1 MNTRINNIYVGIYL
15 PAVVNN
21 LMRAPPPPRRSRS
34 RFLALCVVRLRQLI
48 SGHRLKKRW
57 HLHKLHEFQRKGL
70 ICLSPE
76 SGIRAE
82 DMINIP
88 SALQPKKTRQKPLLI
103 AAFPKGCSRSPRVRV
118 LQRNR
123 LSRLMIS
130 KRKYKLKPFEVK
142 GRHDREEDGAVT
154 HRCAQTV
161 GSIKKLTASNADV
174 RVIFHDTNVIKCSNL
189 IVPAEA
195 DQCSPELFEFAPN
208 QSIRIHDYPSLRRKP
223 TPGHDQNLEIVAK
236 SISDLTTS
244 EETRS
249 HGGREPSSFELQSS
263 TCQDNEQ
270 LYSNIVK
277 MTEFADSPIISYS
290 KLVRSPLKE
299 RKNRQ
304 RFGFHSSR
312 QKRALQALHRS

>member
-1 MNTRINNIYVGIYL
+1 
-15 PAVVNN
+15 
-21 LMRAPPPPRRSRS
+21 MRAPPPPRRSRS
-34 RFLALCVVRLRQLI
+34 RFVALCVVRLRQLI

-57 HLHKLHEFQRKGL
+57 HLHKLHEFQRKGI
-70 ICLSPE
+70 ICLSPG

-82 DMINIP
+82 DMINVP
-88 SALQPKKTRQKPLLI
+88 SALQPRKMRQKPLLI

-142 GRHDREEDGAVT
+142 GLHNPEEDGTAT

-161 GSIKKLTASNADV
+161 GSIKKLAARDADV
-174 RVIFHDTNVIKCSNL
+174 RVIFHEANVIKCSNL
-189 IVPAEA
+189 IVPSEA

-208 QSIRIHDYPSLRRKP
+208 RSIRIHDYPSLRRKP
-223 TPGHDQNLEIVAK
+223 TPELDQNLETVAR
-236 SISDLTTS
+236 SVGDLRIS
-244 EETRS
+244 EETRN
-249 HGGREPSSFELQSS
+249 HRGREMSSLEPQSS
-263 TCQDNEQ
+263 LSQNNDQ
-270 LYSNIVK
+270 LYSKVIK

-299 RKNRQ
+299 KKNRQ
-304 RFGFHSSR
+304 PVGFLPSR
-312 QKRALQALHRS
+312 RKERSKQGIDHRM

>member
-1 MNTRINNIYVGIYL
+1 
-15 PAVVNN
+15 
-21 LMRAPPPPRRSRS
+21 MRAPPQPRRSRS
-34 RFLALCVVRLRQLI
+34 RFVALCVVRLRQLI

-70 ICLSPE
+70 ICLSPG

-88 SALQPKKTRQKPLLI
+88 SALQPRKIRQKPLLI

-142 GRHDREEDGAVT
+142 GLHNPEEDTVT

-161 GSIKKLTASNADV
+161 GSIKKLAATDADV
-174 RVIFHDTNVIKCSNL
+174 RVIFHESNVIKCSNL
-189 IVPAEA
+189 IVASEA

-208 QSIRIHDYPSLRRKP
+208 RSIRIHDYPSLRRKP
-223 TPGHDQNLEIVAK
+223 TPDQNLETVAK
-236 SISDLTTS
+236 SVGDLTIS
-244 EETRS
+244 EETS
-249 HGGREPSSFELQSS
+249 HHRGRETLSSEPQSS
-263 TCQDNEQ
+263 SSQDNEQ
-270 LYSNIVK
+270 LYSKVVK

-290 KLVRSPLKE
+290 KLIRSPLKE

-304 RFGFHSSR
+304 PVGFLSSR
-312 QKRALQALHRS
+312 RNERSKQCIGHRM